1 VIVIKICFYTVDF
14 AFVFIVYATVALFI
28 SCTQLKDIIRIEKHI
43 KLTESQFPYTVYVNV
58 SLFSEIVD
66 M

>member
-28 SCTQLKDIIRIEKHI
+28 SCTQLKAIIQCIASRNILNWPKASSHI
-43 KLTESQFPYTVYVNV
+43 QCMWMLVYSVKL
-58 SLFSEIVD
+58 
-66 M
+66 